1 MSTASHATQS
11 PLVISRP
18 SDDGKEL
25 RSGFNMQMLSPI
37 LVGLAAPF
45 AAMTWLF
52 PQSQSSGRIVAVMLL
67 LIFVVAAILLI
78 LSVFTPKSMSMVI
91 VHQEQRML
99 EVISKSPFAT
109 AREMVPFADVASVA
123 IVRSFDD
130 DGYPSPIGELTLRNG
145 DRLALPQG
153 VEEAK
158 LVALRESIR
167 GR

>member
-1 MSTASHATQS
+1 MRRATGLHV
-11 PLVISRP
+11 PALVWGVI
-18 SDDGKEL
+18 
-25 RSGFNMQMLSPI
+25 
-37 LVGLAAPF
+37 
-45 AAMTWLF
+45 
-52 PQSQSSGRIVAVMLL
+52 
-67 LIFVVAAILLI
+67 VVAAILLI

-158 LVALRESIR
+158 LVALRETIR